1 MSKTG
6 LYSSVDVSILHKDR
20 RGQYSLSSIF
30 LNPKLMAVSLMHTI
44 ASFRKLIFSLRSM
57 SLLFMVSVLRRV
69 SSGTD
74 HFSHGF
80 ANPCGY
86 PGMGGM
92 YHSPTIR
99 QTQQDTQDTSP
110 NTTTRRW
117 EGGEGARRTRV
128 GMGRHAHP
136 HKRYVFKLNTTLLTP
151 SLPSLAVPLPHSTP
165 HRMHTHESTQRGG
178 CPLLAASMHVQPVV
192 QTHTGFGT
200 RTTREYPWV
209 TVTGPSRIHY
219 FN

>member
-57 SLLFMVSVLRRV
+57 SFLFMVSVLRRV

-80 ANPCGY
+80 ANPRGY
-86 PGMGGM
+86 PGMGG
-92 YHSPTIR
+92 T
-99 QTQQDTQDTSP
+99 
-110 NTTTRRW
+110 
-117 EGGEGARRTRV
+117 
-128 GMGRHAHP
+128 GMGTGRLKVTHRKPTSHVS
-136 HKRYVFKLNTTLLTP
+136 HITLLPYDDAHLT
-151 SLPSLAVPLPHSTP
+151 SLRSDDVV
-165 HRMHTHESTQRGG
+165 
-178 CPLLAASMHVQPVV
+178 SMRV
-192 QTHTGFGT
+192 
-200 RTTREYPWV
+200 
-209 TVTGPSRIHY
+209 SRRVR
-219 FN
+219 